1 MSKKKK
7 LRRALKRIL
16 CNIEG
21 ESPMSFRL
29 CTISE
34 SVNGKKSHKMFLK
47 LLDQFGD
54 QDYCMF
60 SSTGD
65 RIAWLKL
72 QIKATKRINVL
83 DNCFSYEI

>member
-16 CNIEG
+16 RNIEG
-21 ESPMSFRL
+21 DSPVSFRL
-29 CTISE
+29 CNISE

-54 QDYCMF
+54 RNYCMF
-60 SSTGD
+60 YTTED

-72 QIKATKRINVL
+72 QIKATKMIDKRNN
-83 DNCFSYEI
+83 DFCYEI

>member
-16 CNIEG
+16 REV
-21 ESPMSFRL
+21 ESYPRFLSL
-29 CTISE
+29 CGASE
-34 SVNGKKSHKMFLK
+34 SVNGRRSHKLFMK

-54 QDYCMF
+54 RDTFMF
-60 SSTGD
+60 SSRED

-72 QIKATKRINVL
+72 QIKATKKINKQYS
-83 DNCFSYEI
+83 DFCYEI